1 MRSDADRLRDILEA
15 IEKIKARIPDG
26 AAAFRQDELVQVW
39 VIHYLQVI
47 GEAARGMSQ
56 GLKQR
61 HPDVS

>member
-15 IEKIKARIPDG
+15 VEKIKARIPDG

-61 HPDVS
+61 RPDVS